1 MCYTNCKKKNKN
13 VKKTLQLGEKMYKK
27 EIKEN
32 NLFDFNEAFG
42 VKLDE
47 ENRWIKKSKM
57 IPWEK
62 IEKNMPS
69 YFKVM
74 LEMLQ
79 NHLGWHQGHL

>member
-1 MCYTNCKKKNKN
+1 
-13 VKKTLQLGEKMYKK
+13 MYKK

-79 NHLGWHQGHL
+79 NHLGWH

>member
-57 IPWEK
+57 IP
-62 IEKNMPS
+62 
-69 YFKVM
+69 
-74 LEMLQ
+74 
-79 NHLGWHQGHL
+79 